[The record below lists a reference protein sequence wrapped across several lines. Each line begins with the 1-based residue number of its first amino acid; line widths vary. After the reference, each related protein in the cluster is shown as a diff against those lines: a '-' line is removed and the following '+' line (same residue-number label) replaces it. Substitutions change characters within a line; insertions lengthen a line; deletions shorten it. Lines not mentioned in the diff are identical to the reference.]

1 MGLDQVKE
9 EIMSKAKQDAVVL
22 LKEGKDEADSIMKK
36 AEGKVKESKEKID
49 SELNKLHESINKK
62 EIAASELEIKKMFLE
77 EKKKAVENVFS
88 EVQKK
93 IDDLSGKQREQ
104 HIKKLIEKA
113 KKEIDV
119 RYIYCSKKDKELI
132 HDFEALEEDISG
144 GIIAENENKDVR
156 VDYSYETLL
165 ESIKEE
171 YLQEL
176 GKVLFG

>member
-9 EIMSKAKQDAVVL
+9 EIISKAKQEADVL
-22 LKEGKDEADSIMKK
+22 LKEGKDEAARIMKDAEEK
-36 AEGKVKESKEKID
+36 AKQSKAKIELELEK
-49 SELNKLHESINKK
+49 LQESIKKK

-88 EVQKK
+88 EVRKK
-93 IDDLSGKQREQ
+93 INDLSGNKREE

-113 KKEIDV
+113 KKELDV
-119 RYIYCSKKDKELI
+119 KYIYCSKKDVNLI
-132 HDFEALEEDISG
+132 HDFEAIEEDISG
-144 GIIAENENKDVR
+144 GVIAENENRDVR

-165 ESIKEE
+165 ESIKEK

-176 GKVLFG
+176 GKLLFG